1 MITFPSFLRKLSCI
15 FALVLLSLVCG
26 ATVLHAQVSGSV
38 GVSGAPSGAVVTFT
52 HGYLIKTQCG
62 VSDGGSKLY
71 VTVVHFSNINY
82 IVGSTTYPF
91 SDGATSSTFNGQCG
105 DGYSDE
111 IPAVLPLPSTYDPGY
126 TCTVTF
132 TPRGVS
138 GTAALSCVQQSVQGY
153 INPKYKIVGI
163 AYTVPG
169 TSSYVQYTDT
179 TMLGTS
185 TSTSGAYSYNVT
197 TSESI
202 CSAVGTGIC
211 GKGDGAAM
219 TETYTNAFTQEA
231 DTSSSFAIN
240 QTTSFVD
247 KLSPLTG
254 PNLAHGNDIIYVWVN
269 PNVWYTV
276 TTPGAPLMWNGFT
289 YDLND
294 DSNNMEVI
302 PLRLSQLLNPSTIDS
317 YTQGRLQ
324 RAWALTNTDGS
335 SPAITNQDLLIIA
348 AQDPFSDPNYTVTIG
363 PDYQTTTDN
372 RFTQTTN
379 QELWYLPGQ
388 TNTYNWS
395 YTGTTTAGQGAK
407 TTYSDA
413 FAVEE
418 KFNASFFYTSVSYDL
433 KQSLT
438 FTWVDQW
445 NKTTTN
451 MTGEAASVQIVGPTT
466 PYSGPDEFN
475 VYVDNIYGTFMV
487 FPVPSR

>member
-1 MITFPSFLRKLSCI
+1 
-15 FALVLLSLVCG
+15 
-26 ATVLHAQVSGSV
+26 
-38 GVSGAPSGAVVTFT
+38 
-52 HGYLIKTQCG
+52 
-62 VSDGGSKLY
+62 
-71 VTVVHFSNINY
+71 
-82 IVGSTTYPF
+82 
-91 SDGATSSTFNGQCG
+91 
-105 DGYSDE
+105 
-111 IPAVLPLPSTYDPGY
+111 
-126 TCTVTF
+126 
-132 TPRGVS
+132 
-138 GTAALSCVQQSVQGY
+138 
-153 INPKYKIVGI
+153 
-163 AYTVPG
+163 
-169 TSSYVQYTDT
+169 
-179 TMLGTS
+179 
-185 TSTSGAYSYNVT
+185 
-197 TSESI
+197 
-202 CSAVGTGIC
+202 
-211 GKGDGAAM
+211 
-219 TETYTNAFTQEA
+219 
-231 DTSSSFAIN
+231 
-240 QTTSFVD
+240 
-247 KLSPLTG
+247 
-254 PNLAHGNDIIYVWVN
+254 
-269 PNVWYTV
+269 
-276 TTPGAPLMWNGFT
+276 MWNGFT

>member
-1 MITFPSFLRKLSCI
+1 MITFPSFLRKLSYM
-15 FALVLLSLVCG
+15 FTLVMLALVCG
-26 ATVLHAQVSGSV
+26 ATAAHATSGSASVSGDPAG
-38 GVSGAPSGAVVTFT
+38 GVLNYTFT
-52 HGYLIKTQCG
+52 SAIVTCG
-62 VSDGGSKLY
+62 QTDDRRPAKAKLTTFTISSY
-71 VTVVHFSNINY
+71 VAN
-82 IVGSTTYPF
+82 GTTYPL
-91 SDGATSSTFNGQCG
+91 SGTA
-105 DGYSDE
+105 SDE
-111 IPAVLPLPSTYDPGY
+111 YACAAPDWDGPEISPAVMTDPINSG
-126 TCTVTF
+126 CTITF
-132 TPRGVS
+132 TPGGGS
-138 GTAALSCVQQSVQGY
+138 GDAVLACSGVQGY